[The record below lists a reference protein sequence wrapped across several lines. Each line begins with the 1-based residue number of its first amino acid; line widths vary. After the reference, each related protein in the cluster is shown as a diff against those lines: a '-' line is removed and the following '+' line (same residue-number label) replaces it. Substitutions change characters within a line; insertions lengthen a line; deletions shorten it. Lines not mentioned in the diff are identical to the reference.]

1 MILINMNNDYDQLLI
16 RITAITNI
24 ILGLSWTPF
33 TSVMEVN
40 YEKNNNYRICNYS
53 NNDRS
58 KYYI

>member
-1 MILINMNNDYDQLLI
+1 MILINMNNDYDQVLI

-33 TSVMEVN
+33 TSNMEVD
-40 YEKNNNYRICNYS
+40 YEKINDYRIYNYS
-53 NNDRS
+53 NDDRS

>member
-1 MILINMNNDYDQLLI
+1 MILINMNNDYDQVLI

-33 TSVMEVN
+33 TSNMEVD
-40 YEKNNNYRICNYS
+40 YEKNNNYRIYNYS

>member
-1 MILINMNNDYDQLLI
+1 MILINMNNDYEQVLI

-33 TSVMEVN
+33 TSNMEVD
-40 YEKNNNYRICNYS
+40 YEKNNNYRIYNYS
-53 NNDRS
+53 NDDRS